1 MPDEVGFID
10 MLLTKKALRDVIGDV
25 LKLSGVAKTA
35 QFLDDIKGIGYKMA
49 FKGGLSFNLGDV
61 IIPDEKETM
70 VSEAY
75 NQVDEVSSN
84 YNMGF
89 ITNNERYN
97 QVIDIW
103 SNTNAHLT
111 EKVMSQLK
119 SDRDGFNS
127 VYMMLDSGARGSKE
141 QIKQLGGM
149 RGLMAKPQK
158 SGDKSGAAIIE
169 NPIIANFKEGL
180 SILEY
185 FISTHGAR
193 KGLADTALKTA
204 DAGYLTRR
212 LVDASQD
219 VVVTIEDC
227 GTLRGLSTSALKKND
242 EIVEP
247 LADRIVGRVS
257 LHNIYDPR
265 DNKLLVNSGDMITE
279 DMAAAISDA
288 PIETVEIRSALTCE
302 AKRGLCAKCYGRN
315 LSTGNMV
322 VPGDAVGVVAAQSI
336 GEPGTQLTLRTFHFG
351 GTASKIASES
361 SHIAKFDG
369 KLEIDDLRIIATE
382 DENGDKINVVISR
395 TSEARIIDEKL
406 GIVLSTNNIPYGAT
420 LYAESGKKIK
430 KGAMIC
436 NWDPYNA
443 VIVSEN

>member
-1 MPDEVGFID
+1 MTKPLKGANGEDLVFYSLEEAKIAYNEGRVDLHSVVKVKATIREDEVLSTKVIETTVGRILFNEFVPDEVGFID

-185 FISTHGAR
+185 FI
-193 KGLADTALKTA
+193 LLMV
-204 DAGYLTRR
+204 
-212 LVDASQD
+212 LVK
-219 VVVTIEDC
+219 VW
-227 GTLRGLSTSALKKND
+227 
-242 EIVEP
+242 
-247 LADRIVGRVS
+247 
-257 LHNIYDPR
+257 
-265 DNKLLVNSGDMITE
+265 
-279 DMAAAISDA
+279 
-288 PIETVEIRSALTCE
+288 PI
-302 AKRGLCAKCYGRN
+302 
-315 LSTGNMV
+315 
-322 VPGDAVGVVAAQSI
+322 P
-336 GEPGTQLTLRTFHFG
+336 H
-351 GTASKIASES
+351 
-361 SHIAKFDG
+361 
-369 KLEIDDLRIIATE
+369 
-382 DENGDKINVVISR
+382 
-395 TSEARIIDEKL
+395 
-406 GIVLSTNNIPYGAT
+406 
-420 LYAESGKKIK
+420 
-430 KGAMIC
+430 
-436 NWDPYNA
+436 
-443 VIVSEN
+443 